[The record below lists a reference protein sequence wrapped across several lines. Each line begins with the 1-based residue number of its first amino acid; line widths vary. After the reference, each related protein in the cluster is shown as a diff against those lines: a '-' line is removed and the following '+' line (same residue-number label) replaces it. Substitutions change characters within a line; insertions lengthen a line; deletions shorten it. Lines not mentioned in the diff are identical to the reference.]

1 MIFYELHFLSKYL
14 KDLEAAAS
22 LMVVCPIALEKRL
35 ERENQLKKNLRSKY
49 SYGINDKSR
58 DEETNILVGLQFPSI
73 NRGVART
80 AWPRP
85 TSVPAAKTAY
95 AFFEQTYLINCMVL
109 SCHVRALE

>member
-1 MIFYELHFLSKYL
+1 MLCITEKICKEIL
-14 KDLEAAAS
+14 KCYDTNLCKMGSFAVRKT
-22 LMVVCPIALEKRL
+22 LMCRTD
-35 ERENQLKKNLRSKY
+35 QLKKNLRFKY